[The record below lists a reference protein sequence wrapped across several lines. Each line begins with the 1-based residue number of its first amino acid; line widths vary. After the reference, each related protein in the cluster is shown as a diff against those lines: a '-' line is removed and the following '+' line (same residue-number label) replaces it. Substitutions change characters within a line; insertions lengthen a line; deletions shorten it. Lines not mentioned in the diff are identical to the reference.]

1 MNIILIG
8 GPGSGKSTYAEFIT
22 KEFGID
28 HIYPGE
34 LLRKEKEKG
43 GEIAKRLSNLG
54 KGGFAPNDIVLDLI
68 KDAVAKADKGFVFD
82 GYPRYMQQVK
92 DLEKEGIKIDKV
104 VYLNVSPEEVIRRLT
119 KRGRADDKPEIIKN
133 RIALYKKETG
143 PVVEYYRNKP
153 GFIEVKAEGG
163 EPKDIAKKIINRLKG
178 KTLSEFKMYLNEGVY
193 DPGIFKAFFLAGGP
207 GSGKTFV
214 TQSAFAGTG
223 LKVVNSD
230 AAFERGLKQANLSLK
245 MPDEEEYFRNIIR
258 QRAKTTAS
266 NILDTYVQGR
276 LGLVI
281 DATGRDLPLVQRQVG
296 MLRNIG
302 YDCYMVFVNTSL
314 DVALER
320 NKTRSRSIP
329 EYIVKKS
336 WEGVQANIG
345 AFQRVFSPNKML
357 IVDNN
362 RSEKELVSM
371 VLSQASKFIRSRLKT
386 KPENG
391 IALSWIKKELE
402 LKRKWDL
409 KTLY

>member
-8 GPGSGKSTYAEFIT
+8 GPGSGKSTYAEFII

-34 LLRKEKEKG
+34 LLRKAKAQG
-43 GEIAKRLSNLG
+43 GEMAKRLSDLG
-54 KGGFAPNDIVLDLI
+54 KGGFAPNDIVLKLV
-68 KDAVAKADKGFVFD
+68 KDAVAKADNGFVFD
-82 GYPRYMQQVK
+82 GFPRYMQQVK

-163 EPKDIAKKIINRLKG
+163 EPKDIAKKIINKLKG
-178 KTLSEFKMYLNEGVY
+178 KTLNEFRQYLNEGVY

-320 NKTRSRSIP
+320 NKKRPRSIP

-336 WEGVQANIG
+336 WDGVQANIG
-345 AFQRVFSPNKML
+345 SFQRVFSPNKML

-362 RSEKELVSM
+362 RSEKELVTM
-371 VLSQASKFIRSRLKT
+371 VLNQASKFIRSRLRT

-402 LKRKWDL
+402 LKRK
-409 KTLY
+409 

>member
-92 DLEKEGIKIDKV
+92 DLEKEGIKIDKI

-178 KTLSEFKMYLNEGVY
+178 KTLNEFRQYLNEGVY

-214 TQSAFAGTG
+214 TQSAFSGTG

-230 AAFERGLKQANLSLK
+230 AAFERGLKKANLSLK

-258 QRAKTTAS
+258 QRAKTTAA

-281 DATGRDLPLVQRQVG
+281 DATGRDLPLVQRQVS

-320 NKTRSRSIP
+320 NKKRPRSIP
-329 EYIVKKS
+329 EYIVTKS

-345 AFQRVFSPNKML
+345 SFQRVFSPNKML

-362 RSEKELVSM
+362 RSEKELVSN
-371 VLSQASKFIRSRLKT
+371 VLNQASKFIRSRLRT

-391 IALSWIKKELE
+391 IALSWIKKEIE
-402 LKRKWDL
+402 LKRR
-409 KTLY
+409 

>member
-22 KEFGID
+22 KEFNID

-34 LLRKEKEKG
+34 LLRKAKAQG
-43 GEIAKRLSNLG
+43 GEMAKRLSDLG
-54 KGGFAPNDIVLDLI
+54 KGGFAPNDIVLKLV
-68 KDAVAKADKGFVFD
+68 KDAVAKADNGFVFD
-82 GYPRYMQQVK
+82 GFPRYMQQVR

-119 KRGRADDKPEIIKN
+119 ARGREDDKPEIIKN
-133 RIALYKKETG
+133 RIELYKKETG
-143 PVVEYYRNKP
+143 PVVEYYRKKP

-163 EPKDIAKKIINRLKG
+163 EPEEIANRIIKQLKA
-178 KTLSEFKMYLNEGVY
+178 KPLREFREYLNEGVY

-214 TQSAFAGTG
+214 TATAFGGTG

-230 AAFERGLKQANLSLK
+230 KAFERGLKQANLSLK
-245 MPDEEEYFRNIIR
+245 MPDEEEYFRNIVR
-258 QRAKTTAS
+258 QKAKMTATTM
-266 NILDTYVQGR
+266 LDKYVEGR

-281 DATGRDLPLVQRQVG
+281 DATGRDKDLVQRQHS

-320 NKTRSRSIP
+320 NKNRPRSIP
-329 EYIVKKS
+329 DYIVKTN
-336 WEGVQANIG
+336 WNGVQSNIG
-345 AFQRVFSPNKML
+345 TFQRIFSPGKML

-362 RSEKELVSM
+362 RSEKELVTQT
-371 VLSQASKFIRSRLKT
+371 LNTAAKFIRSKLRT
-386 KPENG
+386 KPENS
-391 IALSWIKKELE
+391 IALSWIKKEIE
-402 LKRKWDL
+402 LKRRWDL
-409 KTLY
+409 KTL